1 MVDRKLSWHSSVKTV
16 EDKVEYIAKYLK
28 AFTPEVLD
36 KQKKQNSEIEKLEKD
51 IKQIKKENQKL
62 ISDLDKERRT
72 VRQLKTDLTEL
83 RNIVDQLKN
92 RK

>member
-1 MVDRKLSWHSSVKTV
+1 MVDRKISWHSSVKTV

-62 ISDLDKERRT
+62 ISELDKEPRT